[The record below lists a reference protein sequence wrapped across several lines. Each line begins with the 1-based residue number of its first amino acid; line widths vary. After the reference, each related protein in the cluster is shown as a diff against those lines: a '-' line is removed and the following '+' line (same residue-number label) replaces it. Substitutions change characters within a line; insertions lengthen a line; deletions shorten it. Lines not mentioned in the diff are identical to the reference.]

1 LEHIKEDEKELACA
15 RSGLKIG
22 GYFLGFVPALPW
34 LYSDL
39 DNKLGHFRRYTKPE
53 LVRLVEKSGFKVI
66 KVKYFDLAG
75 IVPWFISLVWL
86 KRTLT
91 GAQVSLYDKFV
102 VPIVKNLERMITP
115 PIGKN
120 LIIVAKKLP

>member
-1 LEHIKEDEKELACA
+1 MSKNGSPDSRIMKTA
-15 RSGLKIG
+15 
-22 GYFLGFVPALPW
+22 
-34 LYSDL
+34 
-39 DNKLGHFRRYTKPE
+39 
-53 LVRLVEKSGFKVI
+53 GFKVI